1 MRYWD
6 IDENRLYW
14 NHLRHNS
21 SFSQKQNEFIDA
33 FTMEHQISNRHIQA
47 VMNNLKFIILDY
59 LAAKK
64 SGILDWCR
72 DFYDWSCSYSIWKVM
87 PSKHLTEYN
96 TLRDNALHFTRKLN
110 TNQQTETLVRR
121 RAFSVTDAMPVCDAI
136 LVPTISPM
144 LRAATAAVII
154 ILNVRC
160 WSWVR
165 MCCVWKL
172 PNLS

>member
-1 MRYWD
+1 
-6 IDENRLYW
+6 
-14 NHLRHNS
+14 
-21 SFSQKQNEFIDA
+21 
-33 FTMEHQISNRHIQA
+33 
-47 VMNNLKFIILDY
+47 
-59 LAAKK
+59 
-64 SGILDWCR
+64 
-72 DFYDWSCSYSIWKVM
+72 M

-160 WSWVR
+160 
-165 MCCVWKL
+165 
-172 PNLS
+172 